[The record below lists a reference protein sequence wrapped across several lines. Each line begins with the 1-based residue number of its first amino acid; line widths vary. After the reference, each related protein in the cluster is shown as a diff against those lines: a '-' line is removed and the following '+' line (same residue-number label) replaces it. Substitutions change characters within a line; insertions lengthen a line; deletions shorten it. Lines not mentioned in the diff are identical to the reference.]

1 MKIGQKPELP
11 SVLAQAGFAKQIKST
26 TGAIEG
32 ASKDVAA
39 AVAAGAPVTVS
50 TAARSLGQTSRAAGS
65 FDASKV
71 QAMRAAIEKGEF
83 SVSAGVV
90 AEKMLSNAR
99 EVLSRARG

>member
-11 SVLAQAGFAKQIKST
+11 SALVQAGFAKQIKSS

-32 ASKDVAA
+32 AAKEVAS
-39 AVAAGAPVTVS
+39 AVSSGAPVTVS
-50 TAARSLGQTSRAAGS
+50 TAARSLGQTSRATGT

-83 SVSAGVV
+83 SVNAGVV

-99 EVLSRARG
+99 EVLSRSRG

>member
-11 SVLAQAGFAKQIKST
+11 SVLAQAGLAKQIKSS
-26 TGAIEG
+26 ASVVEG
-32 ASKDVAA
+32 AAKDAA
-39 AVAAGAPVTVS
+39 SAASTSAPVTVS
-50 TAARSLGQTSRAAGS
+50 TAARSLGQTSRTAGS

-71 QAMRAAIEKGEF
+71 QAIRAAIEKGEF

-99 EVLSRARG
+99 EVLSRSRG